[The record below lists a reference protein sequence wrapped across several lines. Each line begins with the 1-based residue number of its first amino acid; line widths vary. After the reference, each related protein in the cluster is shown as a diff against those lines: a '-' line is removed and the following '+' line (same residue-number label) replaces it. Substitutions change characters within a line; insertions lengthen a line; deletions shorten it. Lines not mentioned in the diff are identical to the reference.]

1 MLTDI
6 IILQNWR
13 GLSVGQ
19 TTQVLTQD
27 VDELINQGIAKKV
40 ETKQTIKT
48 ESKKSA
54 GK

>member
-6 IILQNWR
+6 IILQNWQ

-27 VDELINQGIAKKV
+27 VEELINKGIAKKV
-40 ETKQTIKT
+40 EKKQIIKT
-48 ESKKSA
+48 ESKKSV

>member
-6 IILQNWR
+6 IILQNWQ

-19 TTQVLTQD
+19 ITQVLTQD
-27 VDELINQGIAKKV
+27 VEQLIDKGIAKKV

-48 ESKKSA
+48 ESKKSV